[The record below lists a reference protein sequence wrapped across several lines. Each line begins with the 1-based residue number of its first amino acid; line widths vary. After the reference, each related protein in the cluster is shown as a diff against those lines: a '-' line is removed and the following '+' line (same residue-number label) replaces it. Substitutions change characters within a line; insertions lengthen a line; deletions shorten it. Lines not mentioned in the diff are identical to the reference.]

1 MTLRAFSRSLP
12 MALLHC
18 RDAVMARFRP
28 MLRQHGV
35 SEQQWRILRALDSDG
50 PMRASDLAADTL
62 LSLPSLTRLVKTLSD
77 RRLIRRD
84 PSAEDQRSVTISITD
99 RGRRLVH
106 EIAPLSEAIYADLAT
121 EIGAGELDRL
131 YRMLAQAT
139 ASLGRT
145 SRRTGTGDD

>member
-1 MTLRAFSRSLP
+1 
-12 MALLHC
+12 
-18 RDAVMARFRP
+18 MARFRP

-84 PSAEDQRSVTISITD
+84 PSAEDQRSVVLDGCETRD
-99 RGRRLVH
+99 G
-106 EIAPLSEAIYADLAT
+106 PLDVGNGGDPGSEPA
-121 EIGAGELDRL
+121 AGEACARGQHES
-131 YRMLAQAT
+131 QAH
-139 ASLGRT
+139 AEKGFH
-145 SRRTGTGDD
+145 DEP